1 MKLRIFTYLITAWLL
16 APLVAAA
23 AGWRGVWGTGSAA
36 LDYLL
41 PLPISGGALHVPS
54 WLLGAGL
61 VALRQRADT
70 RAPWWAGLGA
80 ATMAGAGGLLLVD
93 MADLALWWQAGA
105 PRPSV
110 QDLWSAH
117 PLGLFLLVDGLL
129 ARVWPHA
136 AGVPVPRPRR
146 AAGALLAAGALGVL
160 GASQWQ
166 QTPVSRHDLLPVQS
180 RPGPDRGDEVLAYYT
195 TLPMTPATLADAVA
209 RLGQLPAP
217 QDDVNVQDQA
227 VLFFDEHEAARQLRP
242 DRVRM
247 TWCRYDD
254 GTPARWIEGAGD
266 CFSGHLNFSERLA
279 GAHDRVDPRLSL
291 PVRLLLARVLLCRTA
306 VGAAECASVDSER
319 AALLARPDLTALERE
334 ALAPVR

>member
-1 MKLRIFTYLITAWLL
+1 MKLRIFAYLITAWLL

-23 AGWRGVWGTGSAA
+23 AGWRGVWGTGPAG

-61 VALRQRADT
+61 VVLRQRLDT
-70 RAPWWAGLGA
+70 AAPWWAGLGA

-93 MADLALWWQAGA
+93 MAGLALWSQAGA
-105 PRPSV
+105 PLPAVS
-110 QDLWSAH
+110 DLWSPH

-129 ARVWPHA
+129 ALVWPHA
-136 AGVPVPRPRR
+136 AGLPVPPRR
-146 AAGALLAAGALGVL
+146 RAGGAVLAVGALGVL
-160 GASQWQ
+160 GVGQWQ
-166 QTPVSRHDLLPVQS
+166 QTPVNRHALLPVQS
-180 RPGPDRGDEVLAYYT
+180 RPGPDRGDEVVAYYT
-195 TLPMTPATLADAVA
+195 TLPMTPATLREAVA

-227 VLFFDEHEAARQLRP
+227 VLFFDDHEAARQLRS

-247 TWCRYDD
+247 TWCRYED

-266 CFSGHLNFSERLA
+266 CFGGHLNFSERLA

-291 PVRLLLARVLLCRTA
+291 PVRLLLARQLLCRTA
-306 VGAAECASVDSER
+306 VGAAECTSVDSER
-319 AALLARPDLTALERE
+319 AALLARPDLTELERE
-334 ALAPVR
+334 ALGAAR